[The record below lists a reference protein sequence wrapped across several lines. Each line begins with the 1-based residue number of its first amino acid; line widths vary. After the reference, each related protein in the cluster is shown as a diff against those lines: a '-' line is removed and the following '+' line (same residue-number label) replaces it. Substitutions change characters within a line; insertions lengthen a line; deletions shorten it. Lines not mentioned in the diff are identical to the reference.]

1 MAERLP
7 HHSMQT
13 IANRHLVRIGE
24 APIPE
29 ALNVDDN
36 DGPVNGRLGTGAH
49 WAVRRA
55 FSLTTNLTQH
65 EAVSRR
71 SPPYWL
77 PGGLV

>member
-7 HHSMQT
+7 HHSIQA

-55 FSLTTNLTQH
+55 FSPTTNLTQR